1 MPLLVMWAF
10 LERSRCSSG
19 SRPRCSSV
27 LSVSSGQCTRA
38 RCRRL
43 VSFRRDASPASVRAR
58 EYDRFSR
65 VKPARPCVR
74 TPSQELVM
82 GVTYSPALL
91 RALEY
96 DRFSRVKAGRP
107 WIRTPPQEL
116 VMGVTN
122 NEVW

>member
-1 MPLLVMWAF
+1 
-10 LERSRCSSG
+10 
-19 SRPRCSSV
+19 
-27 LSVSSGQCTRA
+27 
-38 RCRRL
+38 
-43 VSFRRDASPASVRAR
+43 
-58 EYDRFSR
+58 
-65 VKPARPCVR
+65 
-74 TPSQELVM
+74 M